1 MSTSVILS
9 GARTPI
15 GKLLGSLKD
24 LTAVQLGA
32 TAISA
37 ALERSGVEPDR
48 VQYTIMGQVLGAGAG
63 QNPARQ
69 AAVAAGIPMHVP
81 AMTINRVCLSGLDA
95 VALAD
100 QWIRAGEYDLVVAGG
115 QESMTNAP
123 HLVPGA
129 RAGFKAGPASFV
141 DSMQSDGLF
150 CAFDDMLMGRATDR
164 ANHKYGLTRG
174 AQDEFAAGSHRK
186 AAAAIEAGLLAEE
199 IVPVRAPHGKN
210 GTTLVTRDES
220 VRPATTLEVLAAL
233 PPSFDAT
240 GTITA
245 ATASPLNDGA
255 AALVVCRKELAE
267 DLGLPWLAEIGA
279 YATVAGPDAGL
290 HEQPARAI
298 SAALEREKL
307 TVADLDL
314 VEINEAFAAVPL
326 VSTRQLGIDP
336 DLVNAE
342 GGALAL
348 GHPLGASGARLVLHL
363 AHALRRGGG
372 GTGIAALCGGGGQG
386 TALILRS
393 PRGD

>member
-1 MSTSVILS
+1 MSASVILS

-32 TAISA
+32 AAISA

-69 AAVAAGIPMHVP
+69 AVVAAGIPMQVP

-100 QWIRAGEYDLVVAGG
+100 QWIRAGEFDLVVAGG

-123 HLVPGA
+123 HLLPGA
-129 RAGFKAGPASFV
+129 RAGFKAGPASLV
-141 DSMQSDGLF
+141 DAMQSDGLF
-150 CAFDDMLMGRATDR
+150 CAFDDMLMGRATDL
-164 ANHKYGLTRG
+164 ANGRYGLTRSE
-174 AQDEFAAGSHRK
+174 QDEFAAGSHRK
-186 AAAAIEAGLLAEE
+186 AAAAIDAGLLAEE
-199 IVPVRAPHGKN
+199 IVPVEAPYGKN
-210 GTTLVTRDES
+210 GTISVARDES
-220 VRPATTLEVLAAL
+220 VRPATTLEALAAL
-233 PPSFDAT
+233 PPSFDAS
-240 GTITA
+240 GTVTA

-279 YATVAGPDAGL
+279 YASVAGPDAGL
-290 HEQPARAI
+290 HEQPVRAI

-326 VSTRQLGIDP
+326 VSTRLLGIDP
-336 DLVNAE
+336 ALVNAE

-348 GHPLGASGARLVLHL
+348 GHPLGASGARLALHL

-386 TALILRS
+386 SSLILHS
-393 PRGD
+393 PRSS